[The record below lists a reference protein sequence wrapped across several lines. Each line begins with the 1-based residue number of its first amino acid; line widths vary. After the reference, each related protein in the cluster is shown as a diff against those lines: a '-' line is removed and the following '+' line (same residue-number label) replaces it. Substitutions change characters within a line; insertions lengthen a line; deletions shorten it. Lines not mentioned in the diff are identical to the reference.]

1 MIWDEVGEIEEDR
14 DKVLYQLDQECL
26 DVYKRK
32 VDQATNSRDLLI
44 QALDDSKIELAR
56 LLSALGEKAIARTVS
71 DYMPMLG
78 EFIASFLSSV
88 TLTPKAC
95 FARAVN
101 ENQYISMHDLVCY
114 SWHVIPT

>member
-1 MIWDEVGEIEEDR
+1 LIWDEVGESDEDR

-71 DYMPMLG
+71 SYMHAWKIRSLISVFGNSDPKSILR
-78 EFIASFLSSV
+78 ESS
-88 TLTPKAC
+88 
-95 FARAVN
+95 
-101 ENQYISMHDLVCY
+101 QQ
-114 SWHVIPT
+114 IPVYLYP

>member
-1 MIWDEVGEIEEDR
+1 MIWDEVGESEEDR

-71 DYMPMLG
+71 DNNFYTGMYLYARCNVFMAYPTYLMELD
-78 EFIASFLSSV
+78 SFVFRLFC
-88 TLTPKAC
+88 T
-95 FARAVN
+95 
-101 ENQYISMHDLVCY
+101 
-114 SWHVIPT
+114 

>member
-1 MIWDEVGEIEEDR
+1 MIWDEVGESEEDR

-71 DYMPMLG
+71 DNNSYTG
-78 EFIASFLSSV
+78 
-88 TLTPKAC
+88 
-95 FARAVN
+95 
-101 ENQYISMHDLVCY
+101 MHDAMY
-114 SWHVIPT
+114 SWHTLPT

>member
-1 MIWDEVGEIEEDR
+1 LANGICFCSEIFYLQLVWDEVGESDEDR

-71 DYMPMLG
+71 QCCHTCLL
-78 EFIASFLSSV
+78 IAG
-88 TLTPKAC
+88 
-95 FARAVN
+95 
-101 ENQYISMHDLVCY
+101 
-114 SWHVIPT
+114 

>member
-1 MIWDEVGEIEEDR
+1 MIWDEVGESAEGR

-71 DYMPMLG
+71 DNNFYTGMYLY
-78 EFIASFLSSV
+78 A
-88 TLTPKAC
+88 
-95 FARAVN
+95 
-101 ENQYISMHDLVCY
+101 
-114 SWHVIPT
+114 

>member
-1 MIWDEVGEIEEDR
+1 MIWDEVGESEEDR

-71 DYMPMLG
+71 DNNFYT
-78 EFIASFLSSV
+78 SFSGWCGLWGFCWAWCSG
-88 TLTPKAC
+88 
-95 FARAVN
+95 RA
-101 ENQYISMHDLVCY
+101 YRL
-114 SWHVIPT
+114 

>member
-1 MIWDEVGEIEEDR
+1 MIWDEVGESDEDR

-56 LLSALGEKAIARTVS
+56 LLSGLGEKAIARTVS
-71 DYMPMLG
+71 DYMPML
-78 EFIASFLSSV
+78 EKFIAWFMALV
-88 TLTPKAC
+88 TLSPKIC

-101 ENQYISMHDLVCY
+101 KSLCMI
-114 SWHVIPT
+114 

>member
-1 MIWDEVGEIEEDR
+1 LIWDEVGESEEDR

-71 DYMPMLG
+71 EYILCLEISLMSTFSKSD
-78 EFIASFLSSV
+78 
-88 TLTPKAC
+88 PKAK
-95 FARAVN
+95 A
-101 ENQYISMHDLVCY
+101 
-114 SWHVIPT
+114 